1 MSFNLDITT
10 YSNKELE
17 DILGL
22 VAPFSI
28 LDINRKGLQ
37 LKENINNDQ
46 TIAPDLKKRTI
57 DFITNCVTKLS
68 ETQVPLDTE
77 PQRPFLQN
85 KFAPV
90 DTEVSGHEIIKAKSQ
105 AYGLS
110 LTQEHYPGTLNPLEK
125 RFIRKFL
132 NIDTRFR
139 DNYLSTTA
147 TNCSFNLPISFNS
160 VLSMQV
166 TAIEIPNSFYVIS
179 RQYNNNHFSIRAGN
193 EKIIYIIPDGN
204 YTNEDFV
211 DFLNNYATNNGY
223 TASTNPLLYYMAFSI
238 NILGAPSTG
247 GSGSGQFIIG
257 INSSY
262 PASSTPFEFS
272 VNFDEDINGN
282 PDTGTPFNMK
292 LGWMMGF
299 RAGEYVGSS
308 AYVSEGVVDFFG
320 SRYCYLAINDYTSNI
335 NNGFYG
341 AFNNSMLNNNILAR
355 MSIGNLTKT
364 AYNIYNW
371 NNMNSLS
378 YSRQYF
384 GPINIAKIGIQ
395 LLDEFGRPMNL
406 NNMDFSF
413 CLLFEVQYNM

>member
-68 ETQVPLDTE
+68 ETQVPLNTE
-77 PQRPFLQN
+77 PQRTYVQN
-85 KFAPV
+85 KYLPVETEAP
-90 DTEVSGHEIIKAKSQ
+90 GYEIIKTK
-105 AYGLS
+105 
-110 LTQEHYPGTLNPLEK
+110 TQEYGVSLLAGQYLGTLNPLGK

-132 NIDTRFR
+132 SVDTRFR
-139 DNYLSTTA
+139 DNYLSTPS
-147 TNCSFNLPISFNS
+147 TNCSFNLPIAFNS
-160 VLSMQV
+160 VLSMLL
-166 TAIEIPNSFYVIS
+166 TSIEIPNSFYVIS

-211 DFLNNYATNNGY
+211 DFLNNYAANNGY
-223 TASTNPLLYYMAFSI
+223 TAFTNPLLHYMAFSI
-238 NILGAPSTG
+238 NILGAPSTR

-257 INSSY
+257 IKSSY
-262 PASSTPFEFS
+262 PDSSTPFEFS

-282 PDTGTPFNMK
+282 PDAGTPFNMK
-292 LGWMMGF
+292 LGWKMGF

-308 AYVSEGVVDFFG
+308 AYVSEGVVDLFG
-320 SRYCYLAINDYTSNI
+320 PRYCYLAINDYSNNV

-341 AFNNSMLNNNILAR
+341 AFNNSILNNNILAR
-355 MSIGNLTKT
+355 MSIGHFTKT

-371 NNMNSLS
+371 NNKNSLS

-384 GPINIAKIGIQ
+384 GPINISKLGIQ

-413 CLLFEVQYNM
+413 CLLFEVLYDM